1 MPATASGPSKSMTR
15 LPRLIP
21 VALIAALLSV
31 QAAEEVPRGPTY
43 KIVGPDGKITFS
55 DRKPTDANLHTR
67 QLGQTVTAP
76 LLAPSS
82 APFDLHPQNAMPTT
96 ARSYGGDAPPAD
108 ISGKPFPPGLPEA
121 VLDVVIHQFFVQ
133 TLVETCDHVQPAYAN
148 RYLGGVR
155 NWRDRNSDILAR
167 SNRILFSRFTGEQRD
182 LLRAT
187 GRARLAQL
195 LPPPDAA
202 QQDKMAWCDRMSTD
216 LARRQFE
223 LVGDMRIAP
232 VLYFEPQ

>member
-1 MPATASGPSKSMTR
+1 MTR
-15 LPRLIP
+15 LPRLLP

-31 QAAEEVPRGPTY
+31 QAAEPVASPTY

-67 QLGQTVTAP
+67 ELGQTVVAP
-76 LLAPSS
+76 LLAPAN
-82 APFDLHPQNAMPTT
+82 APFDLHPQNTMPIVT
-96 ARSYGGDAPPAD
+96 RSYGGDAPPAD

-121 VLDVVIHQFFVQ
+121 VLDVLIHQFFVQ
-133 TLVETCDHVQPAYAN
+133 TMVETCDRVQPAFAE
-148 RYLGGVR
+148 RYHGGVR
-155 NWRDRNSDILAR
+155 NWRDRNADILAR
-167 SNRILFSRFTGEQRD
+167 SNRILFTRFTGEQRD

-195 LPPPDAA
+195 LAPPEAA

-216 LARRQFE
+216 LARHQFE
-223 LVGDMRIAP
+223 LVGDLRVAP
-232 VLYFEPQ
+232 ILYYDGP